1 MIVEDSYFAIDR
13 ATTVNCSPG
22 ETVDFEMEHNN
33 NTFNITTQLTASVI
47 GSDINSPPSLL
58 LTYNTFAKTNNSESN
73 AETTD
78 PTLSDDMI
86 KSQDV
91 TSQDFNTGLLSST
104 TGTGQTSA
112 SLYMERDNIS
122 TKCKYEKNDYIK
134 KIFWMNQVY
143 NVSILLSC
151 T

>member
-1 MIVEDSYFAIDR
+1 MIVEDTYFAKR
-13 ATTVNCSPG
+13 ATTVNCSPR
-22 ETVDFEMEHNN
+22 ETVDFEMDHNN
-33 NTFNITTQLTASVI
+33 NTFNITTQLTLSVI
-47 GSDINSPPSLL
+47 RSDINSPPSLL

-73 AETTD
+73 AEPTD

-104 TGTGQTSA
+104 TGTGQTNA

-122 TKCKYEKNDYIK
+122 TKCKYK
-134 KIFWMNQVY
+134 KMI
-143 NVSILLSC
+143 I
-151 T
+151 